1 MASLPAIDV
10 VITASPAV
18 FDIDGSTELSFRL
31 NLTLRHD
38 RPITLYKRETSLF
51 DGKILHAQGLTFTD
65 TKTGQHVPC
74 NTINICYFESEG
86 GISWATRCNYVTLYP
101 GQTHVIETRIIPWDA
116 DGREKTSSTNDTSW
130 LRTIRFAGFKD
141 GHTYRVGIANDAVVD
156 KWLEGSIW
164 GILGWQKLGWVPKT
178 VRADIRYTVVES
190 MTFTIKRS
198 DAPEPPRSLV
208 SMVDSLHR
216 ASVDQEKAPC
226 FEVV

>member
-1 MASLPAIDV
+1 MAGLPTIDV

-18 FDIDGSTELSFRL
+18 FDIDGSTELSIRL

-38 RPITLYKRETSLF
+38 RPITLYKRETRLF

-65 TKTGQHVPC
+65 TKTGQHVPR

-116 DGREKTSSTNDTSW
+116 DGREKTSSTNDTSC
-130 LRTIRFAGFKD
+130 LRWIRFAGFKD
-141 GHTYRVGIANDAVVD
+141 GHTYRIGIANDAVVD

-164 GILGWQKLGWVPKT
+164 GILGWQKVGWAPKT
-178 VRADIRYTVVES
+178 VRADIRYRVVES
-190 MTFTIKRS
+190 TEFTIKRS
-198 DAPEPPRSLV
+198 DAQEPSRSLV
-208 SMVDSLHR
+208 SMVDALHP
-216 ASVDQEKAPC
+216 ASVDQEKA
-226 FEVV
+226 